1 MFLVSTATSSGINLS
16 VADVDVR
23 LEGLLVKLKGAL
35 QRWFR
40 TVLLKKDVPSS
51 LFQLIEAFSDPT
63 DPMAEFKAAKLREGG
78 EAIMLMILA
87 HGVDRSIVEKIT
99 EAYPVGEDGK
109 EVDPTPFVR
118 PSRQYTRKINEYLV
132 ARRSKMS
139 RTASTARASS
149 TAASASTAAGN
160 HNSEK

>member
-1 MFLVSTATSSGINLS
+1 MASIMTAASAGINLG
-16 VADVDVR
+16 VTDVNTK
-23 LEGLLVKLKGAL
+23 LEGLLISLKGAL

-40 TVLLKKDVPSS
+40 TVLPKKDVPSS
-51 LFQLIEAFSDPT
+51 LYQLIEAFSDPT
-63 DPMAEFKAAKLREGG
+63 DHMLEYKAAKLREGG

-87 HGVDRSIVEKIT
+87 HDVDKSVVEKIA

-132 ARRSKMS
+132 ARRNKMS
-139 RTASTARASS
+139 RSASTARASS
-149 TAASASTAAGN
+149 TAASASTAAGTRD
-160 HNSEK
+160 SEK